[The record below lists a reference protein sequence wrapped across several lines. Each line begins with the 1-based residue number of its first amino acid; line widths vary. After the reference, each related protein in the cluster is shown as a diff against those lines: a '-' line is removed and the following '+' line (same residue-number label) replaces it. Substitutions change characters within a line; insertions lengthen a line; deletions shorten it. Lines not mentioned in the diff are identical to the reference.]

1 MNNVDD
7 FLDAYYDFITHFVEF
22 VPTFLGIILFNRYK
36 NTFVKYIIY
45 FLVYVFFIELIGSY
59 PRFLKE
65 NGYFYLIEGT
75 LIQRNYWW
83 FNLTWWIGLSSVM
96 FYINYKITKINRFR
110 KVLKYGYYLYLLQ
123 VILFIIFKF
132 EYLFKPGYFISVA
145 SLWMV
150 LLSVTIYFFEV
161 LNSKR
166 IILFYKSLYFYFNS
180 LIFIW
185 ILIVMPLD
193 FFEAYFNI
201 DDWNY
206 VYFKYKIY
214 LLSNTFLYLSL
225 AAALLFC
232 KPENES

>member
-1 MNNVDD
+1 MSNVDE
-7 FLDAYYDFITHFVEF
+7 FLKNNYSFITHGVEF
-22 VPTFLGIILFNRYK
+22 IPAFVGLIVLRKYK
-36 NTFVKYIIY
+36 NTTAKYIIY
-45 FLVYVFFIELIGSY
+45 FLIYVFFIELIGSY
-59 PRFLKE
+59 PKYLRVY
-65 NGYFYLIEGT
+65 GYFHFIEGT
-75 LIQRNYWW
+75 LIERNYWW
-83 FNLTWWIGLSSVM
+83 FNLTWWIGLSSIMV
-96 FYINYKITKINRFR
+96 YINYKITKINRFR

-123 VILFIIFKF
+123 VISFIIFKF
-132 EYLFKPGYFISVA
+132 EYFFKPGYFVSVA
-145 SLWMV
+145 SLWIV
-150 LLSVTIYFFEV
+150 LLCIIIYLFEV

-193 FFEAYFNI
+193 FFEAYFNT

-206 VYFKYKIY
+206 VYFKWKIY
-214 LLSNTFLYLSL
+214 LLSNIFLYLSL